1 MPKGRNKAAVS
12 LGIVSFLFLLVP
24 DAATAVWAGVMTYII
39 VKIVAAVCG
48 IRVGDE
54 EEMEGLD
61 ITTHGERGY
70 NL

>member
-1 MPKGRNKAAVS
+1 MGGQFSSQFV
-12 LGIVSFLFLLVP
+12 GVV
-24 DAATAVWAGVMTYII
+24 ATVVWAGVMTYII

-54 EEMEGLD
+54 EEIEGLD